1 MDMSKAFVSI
11 IHKILLVKLH
21 DVGVSPAGLNWFSS
35 YLSERFQIVRINT
48 VLSKKLPVD
57 SGVTQGSILG
67 YTVC

>member
-1 MDMSKAFVSI
+1 MDISKAFVSLD
-11 IHKILLVKLH
+11 HKILLLKLH

-67 YTVC
+67 YTAC